1 MTLNWAV
8 SGAGAGQHLLR
19 SALPLLWVFTPPMCP
34 IIAERLQLPDRRF
47 LLWLDFVLLDVQ
59 SLLTCDDLAKFS
71 PSLQN
76 SCPLLRKKRQ
86 VSGPYTLTATPP
98 SLESSMA

>member
-1 MTLNWAV
+1 
-8 SGAGAGQHLLR
+8 
-19 SALPLLWVFTPPMCP
+19 MCL
-34 IIAERLQLPDRRF
+34 IIAKRLQLSDRRF

-71 PSLQN
+71 PSIQN

-86 VSGPYTLTATPP
+86 VSGPSTLTATPP

>member
-1 MTLNWAV
+1 
-8 SGAGAGQHLLR
+8 
-19 SALPLLWVFTPPMCP
+19 MCP
-34 IIAERLQLPDRRF
+34 IIAKRQQLSDRRF

-71 PSLQN
+71 PTLQN
-76 SCPLLRKKRQ
+76 GCPLLRKKRQ
-86 VSGPYTLTATPP
+86 VSDPSILTATPP